1 MSTLL
6 KLEQSREHP
15 LKDILEGALGLSGM
29 DLRQEL
35 RWLGHNVFPGKLGFM
50 LSGIEP
56 MPPDIEAALRR
67 IAAEHLEGR
76 PLTQE
81 QADQV
86 IEWWLRT
93 DDDEPDEDTGER
105 QRSAREFDRRYNELL
120 EAYDDPKRLG
130 KLVTEF

>member
-35 RWLGHNVFPGKLGFM
+35 RWLGHNVYPGRLDFM

-56 MPPDIEAALRR
+56 MPPDLEAALRR
-67 IAAEHLEGR
+67 IGAEHLEQR
-76 PLTQE
+76 SLTQE
-81 QADQV
+81 QADRL
-86 IEWWLRT
+86 IEWWLHG
-93 DDDEPDEDTGER
+93 DED
-105 QRSAREFDRRYNELL
+105 ELSPL
-120 EAYDDPKRLG
+120 S
-130 KLVTEF
+130 

>member
-35 RWLGHNVFPGKLGFM
+35 RWHGHNVYPAKLDFM
-50 LSGIEP
+50 LSGIVP

-67 IAAEHLEGR
+67 IAAEHLEQCT
-76 PLTQE
+76 LTQE
-81 QADQV
+81 QADRL
-86 IEWWLRT
+86 IEWWLHG
-93 DDDEPDEDTGER
+93 DED
-105 QRSAREFDRRYNELL
+105 ELSPL
-120 EAYDDPKRLG
+120 S
-130 KLVTEF
+130 

>member
-35 RWLGHNVFPGKLGFM
+35 WRYGHNVFPGKLDFM
-50 LSGIEP
+50 LSGYVA

-67 IAAEHLEGR
+67 IAAEHLEQCTL
-76 PLTQE
+76 PQE
-81 QADQV
+81 EADRL
-86 IEWWLRT
+86 IEGWLHG
-93 DDDEPDEDTGER
+93 DEDEP
-105 QRSAREFDRRYNELL
+105 S
-120 EAYDDPKRLG
+120 P
-130 KLVTEF
+130 VP